1 MVKDD
6 IPYMKWKI
14 KFMFQTTNQRYFLHS
29 GGTALRTASIVMS
42 AHGKLF
48 PAVDRFSTNAGPRE
62 GRTIGTWAAGKAE
75 A

>member
-1 MVKDD
+1 
-6 IPYMKWKI
+6 
-14 KFMFQTTNQRYFLHS
+14 MFQTTNQRYFLHS

-75 A
+75 AWDDEEKKL